1 MYPQQ
6 ERVFADALNGL
17 DQEAR
22 KVQTATFR
30 LTAALLFCPEGES
43 ALCRVKKKS
52 GKSTY
57 VEELFDLGVGFECGQ
72 GLHGKIL
79 IAAVDHVQLQVV
91 HLESKWQPIS
101 DSMRGL
107 RASAS
112 KDVPQS
118 RRLCQL
124 KLFSGLAE
132 RCPC

>member
-1 MYPQQ
+1 MGLIKKLA
-6 ERVFADALNGL
+6 RSRLRHSGLRLHCCFAPRAN
-17 DQEAR
+17 QHCA
-22 KVQTATFR
+22 
-30 LTAALLFCPEGES
+30 ES
-43 ALCRVKKKS
+43 KKKR

-72 GLHGKIL
+72 SLHGEIL
-79 IAAVDHVQLQVV
+79 IAAVDHVQFQVV

-124 KLFSGLAE
+124 KLFSRLAR